1 MEDYSRELIN
11 RVLGYELPLNAAAY
25 VWFKNEDEF
34 EEMKKASLEGAIGV
48 IAEIMHDKSAPAPAR
63 LKAAELAL
71 KVSKAFDK
79 KDEGKKPESSA
90 FSDAEIESMKA
101 QGIDVTPFLKEV
113 K

>member
-11 RVLGYELPLNAAAY
+11 RVLGYELPLSAAAY

-34 EEMKKASLEGAIGV
+34 EEMKKASLEGAMGV
-48 IAEIMHDKSAPAPAR
+48 IAEIMHDHCAPASAR

-79 KDEGKKPESSA
+79 PEEAKSESSA
-90 FSDAEIESMKA
+90 FSEAEIESMKA